1 MTISPKA
8 IYRFHASCCCSIAK
22 LCLTLCDSMDCST
35 PGFPVLHYLWSFLK
49 LMSIEWVMQF
59 NHLILCRPRLLLP
72 SIFPNESFFLF
83 QWVGFLHLVAK
94 VLELWFDLL
103 AVQGILK
110 SLLQHCNSKASILQ
124 HSAFFMVQLSH
135 LYMVTGKSIALTIH
149 TFVSKVMSWLFNTF
163 STFVMLS
170 LQVTRV
176 LIS

>member
-1 MTISPKA
+1 MYHNHGLEELIMLKWQYHPRQST
-8 IYRFHASCCCSIAK
+8 
-22 LCLTLCDSMDCST
+22 DSMLLVVVQLLSCVWLFVT
-35 PGFPVLHYLWSFLK
+35 PWTAAHQASLSFTILWSFLK

-103 AVQGILK
+103 AVQGTLK

-149 TFVSKVMSWLFNTF
+149 TFVSKVVSLLFNTF
-163 STFVMLS
+163 IV
-170 LQVTRV
+170 
-176 LIS
+176 